1 MVMGDGGGR
10 GGGIGDGWCNWCEV
24 NNPSNFLFQEFGG
37 YFINERLIRML
48 IVTRKNYVSQRDPP
62 PPRTH
67 THTSLVLY
75 KYMLPRKG
83 NESKTHSTY
92 QVMSTCGHTHSYNG
106 WC

>member
-62 PPRTH
+62 PPPHPHTPVLSCINICYHVRGMKVKLTLRTR
-67 THTSLVLY
+67 S
-75 KYMLPRKG
+75 
-83 NESKTHSTY
+83 
-92 QVMSTCGHTHSYNG
+92 
-106 WC
+106 